1 MDDAL
6 LELVLERLDRA
17 PLAEEPAAL
26 LLAACES
33 EASLTSQLDAAA
45 LPDASAPGETVLAA
59 AEPAGAYLRS
69 LTVTG
74 FRGVGPSAT
83 LTVEPGPG
91 LTVIVGRNGSG
102 KSSFAEALEV
112 LLTGDLKRWEDLSAV
127 WREGWRN
134 LHAPEP
140 AQVTAEFLVEEAG
153 PTTVRRTWAQG
164 AAFSD
169 STATVQAA
177 GQKQAGLD
185 RLGWGDALVTYRPF
199 LSHAELEAFLGK
211 PSHLYDLLS
220 SVLGL
225 EDLTLAEQRLAS
237 ARKERESG
245 LTEVGKDLPRLRE
258 RLELADDQ
266 RARACLDAL
275 SGRSPDI
282 ERARVIATSA
292 AAVPADTQIGRL
304 RQLSQLV
311 VPPREQVQES
321 VAALG
326 RAADTLATT
335 AGSEAGQAQAL
346 IGLLGAALDHYRA
359 HGFGDCPVCGRSGA
373 LDEDWRV
380 HTEDAIARLGVQ
392 AAAAKQATT
401 AADDAKTQARKL
413 FLPVPAVLSGPA
425 VGAADP
431 ASALAA
437 WGNWLKFADEDGP
450 PGLRNLAAHIE
461 QTYEPLREAVT
472 ALGSSAAAEL
482 QDQEDRW
489 APVAAD
495 VAAWCA
501 RAAKAQSAAGPVPS
515 LKAAVTWLR
524 GATNDIRNARL
535 APLAEQA
542 RTIWSKLRQ
551 ESNVDL
557 GAIRLTGSAT
567 QRKATVNV
575 NVDGAAGAALG
586 VMSQGEVNALALSVF
601 LPRATVASS
610 PFRFL
615 VIDDPVQA
623 MDPSKVD
630 GLARVLDD
638 VSRTRQV
645 LVFTHDDRLP
655 EAIRRL
661 DITAHI
667 LEVTRRPSSVVD
679 IRPGLDPVERQLKDA
694 QALCADNVLPEN
706 VAARVVPGL
715 CRVAVEAAFTE
726 AIHRKQLRA
735 GRRHAQV
742 EADIEAA
749 DKLTKRAALA
759 LFGDPTRGGDV
770 LRQLNSWDHSA
781 ADTYQAVN
789 KGAHDAYRGSLR
801 TLVSQTRMLT
811 DAIHSRLT

>member
-1 MDDAL
+1 MQ
-6 LELVLERLDRA
+6 
-17 PLAEEPAAL
+17 
-26 LLAACES
+26 
-33 EASLTSQLDAAA
+33 T
-45 LPDASAPGETVLAA
+45 
-59 AEPAGAYLRS
+59 
-69 LTVTG
+69 
-74 FRGVGPSAT
+74 
-83 LTVEPGPG
+83 
-91 LTVIVGRNGSG
+91 
-102 KSSFAEALEV
+102 
-112 LLTGDLKRWEDLSAV
+112 
-127 WREGWRN
+127 
-134 LHAPEP
+134 
-140 AQVTAEFLVEEAG
+140 
-153 PTTVRRTWAQG
+153 RR
-164 AAFSD
+164 
-169 STATVQAA
+169 
-177 GQKQAGLD
+177 
-185 RLGWGDALVTYRPF
+185 P
-199 LSHAELEAFLGK
+199 
-211 PSHLYDLLS
+211 
-220 SVLGL
+220 
-225 EDLTLAEQRLAS
+225 
-237 ARKERESG
+237 
-245 LTEVGKDLPRLRE
+245 
-258 RLELADDQ
+258 
-266 RARACLDAL
+266 
-275 SGRSPDI
+275 
-282 ERARVIATSA
+282 
-292 AAVPADTQIGRL
+292 
-304 RQLSQLV
+304 
-311 VPPREQVQES
+311 
-321 VAALG
+321 
-326 RAADTLATT
+326 
-335 AGSEAGQAQAL
+335 
-346 IGLLGAALDHYRA
+346 
-359 HGFGDCPVCGRSGA
+359 
-373 LDEDWRV
+373 
-380 HTEDAIARLGVQ
+380 
-392 AAAAKQATT
+392 
-401 AADDAKTQARKL
+401 
-413 FLPVPAVLSGPA
+413 
-425 VGAADP
+425 
-431 ASALAA
+431 ALAA
-437 WGNWLKFADEDGP
+437 WGNWLKYADEDGP
-450 PGLRNLAAHIE
+450 AGLRNLAAHIE
-461 QTYEPLREAVT
+461 QTYEPLTEAVT

-482 QDQEDRW
+482 RDREDRW

-501 RAAKAQSAAGPVPS
+501 RAAKAQSAARPVPS

-535 APLAEQA
+535 APLADQA
-542 RTIWSKLRQ
+542 RAIWSKLRQ

-557 GAIRLTGSAT
+557 GAIRLTGSGT
-567 QRKATVNV
+567 QRKANVNV

-759 LFGDPTRGGDV
+759 LFGDATRGGDV

-801 TLVSQTRMLT
+801 TLVSQTRKLT